1 MVEAHD
7 YGIDSDAVSVA
18 EEDSTARDPLDAAQ
32 WETRVC
38 RKSGVDP
45 YDYDG
50 DEAVCDVNLLPRVE
64 FTDIKDYLVHGTS
77 FVTRED
83 LKAYKSMEA
92 HNYVTSGWVQ
102 QPRVRDLG
110 DGRCVVVGNV
120 RHSQAFCDK
129 PFEPWLLAKED
140 GEIVNAHCTC
150 KAGLGEACSHIAALL
165 FYIEVVVRMRDGKA
179 CTDEENAWLPPYVRH
194 LEGKRCSDVDFAS
207 ARAKKAIL
215 TNLHKDE
222 APGTDAALR
231 EHCTEVMRTLTIEPQ
246 VATLVE
252 AETKEQAKSTKWFAF
267 RAGRITASNAKV
279 VCRTSITSP
288 SLSLRKKIC
297 YPQDTRFWSPQ
308 TAWGRDREEVARRA
322 YTSASASI
330 HVNFKCVVSG
340 LQISQEQPFLAATP
354 DGLISCT
361 CCGDG
366 VLEIKCPYNGRDKT
380 VGELAMTQS
389 ACIVLQGGKL
399 RLRTD
404 HAYYY
409 QVQLQMFVCK
419 KTYCDVV
426 VWTTK
431 DFVTLRVYKVSSL
444 CKSMVQRCQLY
455 FECVVLPELCF
466 SHWTNRGSCDTSEE
480 EAQDSEP
487 PTDVLYC
494 VCRKPESGK
503 MIRCDSGSCKFKW
516 FHFDCV
522 NLQRAPRAKKWYCAE
537 CKELMSKV

>member
-1 MVEAHD
+1 MRLSAYAHD
-7 YGIDSDAVSVA
+7 LRGPEKRRY
-18 EEDSTARDPLDAAQ
+18 EEKVHL
-32 WETRVC
+32 C
-38 RKSGVDP
+38 SGVDP

-110 DGRCVVVGNV
+110 DGRCVVVGN
-120 RHSQAFCDK
+120 AFCDK

-207 ARAKKAIL
+207 ARAKKVRMDAGEASRVYRRQGKTVKSTTDEEWSSFLSACHGSRNRPVLLSVHEPYAQDFVPVAVKFLQAIL

-409 QVQLQMFVCK
+409 QSLDQQRQL
-419 KTYCDVV
+419 
-426 VWTTK
+426 
-431 DFVTLRVYKVSSL
+431 
-444 CKSMVQRCQLY
+444 
-455 FECVVLPELCF
+455 
-466 SHWTNRGSCDTSEE
+466 
-480 EAQDSEP
+480 
-487 PTDVLYC
+487 
-494 VCRKPESGK
+494 
-503 MIRCDSGSCKFKW
+503 
-516 FHFDCV
+516 
-522 NLQRAPRAKKWYCAE
+522 
-537 CKELMSKV
+537 